1 MKIGASIP
9 RGGEINSKIHEAPN
23 HREIQKMRKLCS
35 FKNSTEKYKEIP
47 GHWLHVDMSGKLTLS
62 AGGLKYWLLVADEAT
77 DIKFSFFMNK
87 NWTQKK
93 NWFHS

>member
-47 GHWLHVDMSGKLTLS
+47 GH
-62 AGGLKYWLLVADEAT
+62 
-77 DIKFSFFMNK
+77 
-87 NWTQKK
+87 
-93 NWFHS
+93 